1 MRELLSIIHDNLS
14 LIGVDQ
20 DLVQMVPMPPTKG
33 KTNRLMQLADM
44 LVVTGSQ
51 NNVKAGYSSGTPAL
65 GVGQGNVVTIIDET
79 ADIEDAAAKISVS
92 KTFDNAT
99 SCSSENSVIAIDT
112 VYDEVVSSLCSE

>member
-1 MRELLSIIHDNLS
+1 
-14 LIGVDQ
+14 
-20 DLVQMVPMPPTKG
+20 MVPVPPSKI
-33 KTNRLMQLADM
+33 KTNKLMQLADM

-79 ADIEDAAAKISVS
+79 ADVQAAAAKIAIS

-99 SCSSENSVIAIDT
+99 SCSSENSVIAIENIYEKT
-112 VYDEVVSSLCSE
+112 VKSLNDEGGLLLNEDELIGSSISIGKMEK

>member
-1 MRELLSIIHDNLS
+1 
-14 LIGVDQ
+14 
-20 DLVQMVPMPPTKG
+20 
-33 KTNRLMQLADM
+33 M

-112 VYDEVVSSLCSE
+112 VYDEVVNSLCSEEVSFLVRRREAVLRHSLEKW